1 MYRSHILDWVVVRGQ
16 SNRLSVKAVQDCAGL
31 SDHYLIIC
39 GLELSRPPP
48 PTRLVTSR
56 NLKGV
61 NLADFQADVRTLIGS
76 MEDLRG
82 PDLGIEGLVHVYND
96 GLLQILDRHA
106 PSVTRRVRDRPTAL
120 WLTADP
126 SLVVI
131 LCQQQPR
138 LHTEYHRVPS

>member
-1 MYRSHILDWVVVRGQ
+1 MGCAIQWTRRQPDTTVRCGRG
-16 SNRLSVKAVQDCAGL
+16 NIIGN
-31 SDHYLIIC
+31 SDNNDNSRPCYIFSWNEYNNYNNNNYHNS
-39 GLELSRPPP
+39 EPRPPP

-96 GLLQILDRHA
+96 GMLQILDRHA
-106 PSVTRRVRDRPTAL
+106 PSVTRRVRDRPTA
-120 WLTADP
+120 P
-126 SLVVI
+126 VVDG
-131 LCQQQPR
+131 
-138 LHTEYHRVPS
+138 